1 MMNIHKMDLKLCRL
15 CGKEKPQGTDV
26 FKDKIKGAVLVSI
39 INKYFPREVIN
50 VSISDT
56 FSKYVCM
63 DCEQKICTF
72 DEFCLMVA
80 NVQKQLAAPSLEI
93 DFAEDMLCHLKQND
107 MSIDKETMEIRQQN
121 RHTCEQCAKSFRC
134 QAHLERH
141 KRIHTGQR
149 PFVCNICRMSFNQRE
164 ILMKHRESHQGK
176 KEFRCRNCLQSF
188 RFKVSLKSHMINFH
202 SEVENP
208 TMDHFNRSL
217 SCREC
222 GKTFA
227 TKYKLERHMR
237 CHTGER
243 PYSCN
248 FCHRTFSQT
257 GNLKLHQLKCT
268 RSSDGIMP
276 ISEVTPREFGSE
288 TTLECHVG
296 DRVSNEQEPLTEQN
310 LDSHFPPVYITESEI
325 QKTIIETINS
335 TTDPGASSYLIKS
348 YDNPIYIDN
357 EIETIL
363 DRDLGHLES
372 NKYSSSSQEKLS
384 LCLKQPET
392 PELFHSLLYDV

>member
-1 MMNIHKMDLKLCRL
+1 MMNIHKISLKLCRL
-15 CGKEKPQGTDV
+15 CGKEKSRGTDV

-39 INKYFPREVIN
+39 INKYFPKEIIN

-63 DCEQKICTF
+63 DCEQKICSF

-93 DFAEDMLCHLKQND
+93 DFAEDMLCHLKENE
-107 MSIDKETMEIRQQN
+107 MSIEKPIANSRVRKKFM
-121 RHTCEQCAKSFRC
+121 CEQCAKSFRC
-134 QAHLERH
+134 LSHLERH

-149 PFVCNICRMSFNQRE
+149 PFICNICSMSFNQQEVLR
-164 ILMKHRESHQGK
+164 KHQESHQGK
-176 KEFRCRNCLQSF
+176 KEFRCETCLQSF
-188 RFKVSLKSHMINFH
+188 RYKISLKSHMLNFH
-202 SEVENP
+202 SESDQSSVVNP
-208 TMDHFNRSL
+208 YSNNPLT
-217 SCREC
+217 CTEC

-227 TKYKLERHMR
+227 TKYKLQRHSR

-248 FCHRTFSQT
+248 FCNRSFSQT
-257 GNLKLHQLKCT
+257 GNLKLHLSKCS
-268 RSSDGIMP
+268 RNMMPEGIEVGVDFGDG
-276 ISEVTPREFGSE
+276 S
-288 TTLECHVG
+288 LEC
-296 DRVSNEQEPLTEQN
+296 RENEPESLTDQRLEP
-310 LDSHFPPVYITESEI
+310 FPPVYITESEI
-325 QKTIIETINS
+325 QKTINETINS
-335 TTDPGASSYLIKS
+335 TDPNSSSYLIKS
-348 YDNPIYIDN
+348 YDNQIYIDD

-363 DRDLGHLES
+363 DQDLGHLDA
-372 NKYSSSSQEKLS
+372 SSEKMS